1 MEGKG
6 MKIGG
11 HYNWKNQDDKLI
23 YMGRNWSGNGYWH
36 QFAKKDNPGVV
47 WCEVLDSDLHMIEE
61 TAMTEQNKQELSTGK
76 ILSLERRSNMTDD
89 EALRFARTVEA
100 LVNKQ
105 PPAEAGEGAVL
116 YMARN
121 LHSSSYATSRSKAEC
136 ELFLAQSALKNDGVE
151 GEVIALYTSQTTA
164 TQAAV
169 AAAMRNA
176 LDSFA
181 YILDNPQVFVEA
193 KDWVTLA
200 KDRAANSIPAEATAA
215 LRELMMEVVA
225 DVWQRSVGVKCRLNN
240 VVKEDLRRIVDAY
253 IERS

>member
-1 MEGKG
+1 

-105 PPAEAGEGAVL
+105 PPAEAGEGAV
-116 YMARN
+116 A
-121 LHSSSYATSRSKAEC
+121 YAVYGISCGKA
-136 ELFLAQSALKNDGVE
+136 FIANVKLASTAPDGE
-151 GEVIALYTSQTTA
+151 PLSDDDGWGDRWAGNTLLYTSQTTA

-169 AAAMRNA
+169 ATAMMKCAELANA
-176 LDSFA
+176 WVDVQSGQRAKFFHEIRDE
-181 YILDNPQVFVEA
+181 ILA
-193 KDWVTLA
+193 
-200 KDRAANSIPAEATAA
+200 SIPAEATAA
-215 LRELMMEVVA
+215 LRELMVEVVA